1 MTVSAILLAAG
12 RGRRMGRQENK
23 VFLSIGGAPVLVWA
37 ATALA
42 RSPRVDELIVV
53 ASAEEL
59 GIVAALLPPLD
70 IPTRIVEGG
79 EERQDS
85 ALAGVAAATGDL
97 VLLHDAA
104 RPFPSEALIERVID
118 GTLRHGAC
126 TPVIPVVDTL
136 RRVEGNGFATPDTVD
151 RTGLVCVQ
159 TPQGFRTELVRNA
172 LSEWRSRVPMT
183 DDAAAVLALGVP
195 VATVLGDLWN
205 LKLTTPDDLAFA
217 EAVAERV
224 QRT

>member
-1 MTVSAILLAAG
+1 
-12 RGRRMGRQENK
+12 
-23 VFLSIGGAPVLVWA
+23 
-37 ATALA
+37 
-42 RSPRVDELIVV
+42 
-53 ASAEEL
+53 
-59 GIVAALLPPLD
+59 
-70 IPTRIVEGG
+70 
-79 EERQDS
+79 
-85 ALAGVAAATGDL
+85 
-97 VLLHDAA
+97 
-104 RPFPSEALIERVID
+104 
-118 GTLRHGAC
+118 
-126 TPVIPVVDTL
+126 
-136 RRVEGNGFATPDTVD
+136 VEGNGFATPDTVD